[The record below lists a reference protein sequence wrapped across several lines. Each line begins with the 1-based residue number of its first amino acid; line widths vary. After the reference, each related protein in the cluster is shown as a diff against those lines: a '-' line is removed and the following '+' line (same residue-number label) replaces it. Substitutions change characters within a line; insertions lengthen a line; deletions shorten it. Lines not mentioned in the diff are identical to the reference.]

1 MCDAVAPWQSQQN
14 ASRAAAEGCAVLR
27 PSKAAACILFSSALY
42 IYIYMLKDDSIW
54 GLNLQTA
61 NMIKQHNV
69 DVASSLQ

>member
-1 MCDAVAPWQSQQN
+1 
-14 ASRAAAEGCAVLR
+14 
-27 PSKAAACILFSSALY
+27 
-42 IYIYMLKDDSIW
+42 MLKDDSIW